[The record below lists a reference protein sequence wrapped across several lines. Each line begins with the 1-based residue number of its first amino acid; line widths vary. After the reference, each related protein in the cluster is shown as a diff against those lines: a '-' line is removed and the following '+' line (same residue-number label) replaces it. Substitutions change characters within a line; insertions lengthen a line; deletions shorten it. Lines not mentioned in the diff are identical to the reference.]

1 MHSIKVIFLAD
12 EPNQFMTII
21 PTWRK
26 SFVFNDYPVH
36 VSAHMLHHNK
46 FDFQYVS
53 LMDETPSYMGGKGN
67 SWRKLT
73 LDGKLKKWF
82 HSISSSIIFKLT

>member
-1 MHSIKVIFLAD
+1 MHSIRVNLVVD
-12 EPNQFMTII
+12 EPNQFVTII
-21 PTWRK
+21 LPERDLLYLMVTQCMCIYR
-26 SFVFNDYPVH
+26 F
-36 VSAHMLHHNK
+36 HNK

-73 LDGKLKKWF
+73 LDGKLKK
-82 HSISSSIIFKLT
+82 